1 VSKDFPAERS
11 HACLSNAHQSEL
23 DAMMKKID
31 EFVYDPSSDKTLIFQ
46 IGSYSLKKALSK
58 QVTKVYMNTG
68 IFTEF

>member
-1 VSKDFPAERS
+1 
-11 HACLSNAHQSEL
+11 
-23 DAMMKKID
+23 MMKKID